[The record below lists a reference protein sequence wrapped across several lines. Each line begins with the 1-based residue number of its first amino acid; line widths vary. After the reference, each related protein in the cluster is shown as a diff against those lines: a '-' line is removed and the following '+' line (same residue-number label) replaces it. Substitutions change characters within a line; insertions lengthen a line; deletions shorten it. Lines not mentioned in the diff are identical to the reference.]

1 MPSSPAAPHSISAY
15 RWPTT
20 AMSDAERIVHVVD
33 DDEAIR
39 QSIGFLLRKAGHRV
53 ETYASGTIF
62 LKAVSRATAGCVLLD
77 VRMPD
82 IDGLEVQ
89 KRLAEAGIV
98 LPIIMLTG
106 HGDVA
111 LAVRAIK
118 AGALEFLEKP
128 FERAS
133 LLEAIDQALMQSS
146 RNDRAQ
152 IAETEAVIRLAAL
165 TPRERDVLDGMV
177 LGRPNKLIAFDL
189 GIATRTIEVHRANLM
204 EKLDARSLSDVL
216 RIAFAAGLGNH
227 T

>member
-1 MPSSPAAPHSISAY
+1 MNDVEPV
-15 RWPTT
+15 
-20 AMSDAERIVHVVD
+20 VHVVD

-39 QSIGFLLRKAGHRV
+39 QSVGFLLRKAGHRV

-62 LKAVSRATAGCVLLD
+62 LKAVTRTTGCILLD

-89 KRLAEAGIV
+89 KRLAETGIA

-133 LLEAIDQALMQSS
+133 LLEAIDQALAQSN

-152 IAETEAVIRLAAL
+152 LAETEAVVRLAAL

-177 LGRPNKLIAFDL
+177 LGRPNKLIAYDL
-189 GIATRTIEVHRANLM
+189 SIATRTVEVHRANLM
-204 EKLDARSLSDVL
+204 EKLGARSLSDVL
-216 RIAFAAGLGNH
+216 RIAFAAGLGIDG
-227 T
+227 